1 MNIVL
6 PQEQQKWLEAEV
18 AAGRFTSIDQ
28 ALAAAVADFM
38 AGEDSDL
45 SWAKP
50 LVDEARAG
58 IARGEYVELDEFRAE
73 IRETIAK
80 LAPS

>member
-18 AAGRFTSIDQ
+18 AAGRFASIDQ

-38 AGEDSDL
+38 AEEDGDL

-50 LVDEARAG
+50 HVDEARAG

-80 LAPS
+80 LAAS

>member
-18 AAGRFTSIDQ
+18 AAGRFASIDQ
-28 ALAAAVADFM
+28 ALAGSVADFM
-38 AGEDSDL
+38 ADDDGDL

-58 IARGEYVELDEFRAE
+58 IARGEHIELDEFRAE

-80 LAPS
+80 LAVT

>member
-6 PQEQQKWLEAEV
+6 PKEQQRWLEAEV
-18 AAGRFTSIDQ
+18 ASGRFASIDQ
-28 ALAAAVADFM
+28 ALAAAVAEFM
-38 AGEDSDL
+38 AEEDDDL

-58 IARGEYVELDEFRAE
+58 IARGEYIELDKFQAE
-73 IRETIAK
+73 IQETIAK
-80 LAPS
+80 LAAS

>member
-1 MNIVL
+1 MG
-6 PQEQQKWLEAEV
+6 
-18 AAGRFTSIDQ
+18 AGRFASIEQ

-38 AGEDSDL
+38 AAGDSDL

-58 IARGEYVELDEFRAE
+58 IARGAYVELDEFRAE

-80 LAPS
+80 LAVA

>member
-6 PQEQQKWLEAEV
+6 PREQKKWREAEV
-18 AAGRFTSIDQ
+18 AAGRFAFIDQ

-38 AGEDSDL
+38 ADDDGDL

-80 LAPS
+80 LTAS